1 MAKKLRLLIP
11 ILLLVWIL
19 CGCST
24 YHTPTSGMVIT
35 EIENGP
41 TYTLDFN
48 NKTILYDG
56 TLYYYSVTRN
66 GDDISYT
73 VTYPNGGIYFYNSVG
88 NVVSAGGN
96 EDYDE
101 VTYLSGEILVELLRH
116 HYYISHSSPNFGHY
130 FILLLCL
137 GLGAFDLFFPETAW
151 QFSHLFRS
159 WQYESIEPSEAGITW
174 TRVGGVIMIIAGVIA
189 FFSKWG

>member
-24 YHTPTSGMVIT
+24 YHAPTGGMVVT
-35 EIENGP
+35 EVENGP
-41 TYTLDFN
+41 SYTIDFN
-48 NKTILYDG
+48 LKTIRYEGILYQ
-56 TLYYYSVTRN
+56 YSVSKN

-73 VTYPNGGIYFYNSVG
+73 ITYPNGGVYFHNSIG
-88 NVVSAGGN
+88 NIISAGGN

-101 VTYLSGEILVELLRH
+101 TAYVSGEELVEIL
-116 HYYISHSSPNFGHY
+116 SHHY
-130 FILLLCL
+130 FISHLAPHAGHYLMLILCL
-137 GLGAFDLFFPETAW
+137 AIGAFDLFFPETAW
-151 QFSHLFRS
+151 QLAHLFRS

-174 TRVGGVIMIIAGVIA
+174 TRVGGVITMVLGVIL
-189 FFSKWG
+189 FFIKWS